1 MVIPLVT
8 ESGDIIPVETV
19 SVTLE
24 TGEQSTSIEVV
35 PREEFVKLMEENQK
49 LMKESA
55 SNQQKLLQFENA
67 ASTGINLKQMSI
79 FDIILPKD
87 RGAIIT
93 AVTDAVN
100 ETLDIGL
107 RKFETDLAS
116 KVALEVRSELS
127 RFYDLIPTI
136 SLHFPPPRQADTIL
150 REITPLA
157 LSLNKH
163 KENSDTGVDILE
175 NINGFLGELSAK
187 MDLNHQAVTTQNRSL
202 SNLVSPC
209 KDSITQTRTQLGSMF
224 TVLNNVL
231 KVISHKFNK
240 SS

>member
-127 RFYDLIPTI
+127 RFYDLPHWHC
-136 SLHFPPPRQADTIL
+136 L
-150 REITPLA
+150 
-157 LSLNKH
+157 
-163 KENSDTGVDILE
+163 
-175 NINGFLGELSAK
+175 
-187 MDLNHQAVTTQNRSL
+187 
-202 SNLVSPC
+202 
-209 KDSITQTRTQLGSMF
+209 
-224 TVLNNVL
+224 
-231 KVISHKFNK
+231 
-240 SS
+240 

>member
-8 ESGDIIPVETV
+8 ESGDIIPVETI

-24 TGEQSTSIEVV
+24 TGEQSTGIEVV

-49 LMKESA
+49 LIKESA

-67 ASTGINLKQMSI
+67 ASTGINLKQLSI
-79 FDIILPKD
+79 FDNILPKD
-87 RGAIIT
+87 RGAIIS

-136 SLHFPPPRQADTIL
+136 NLYISLPQA
-150 REITPLA
+150 
-157 LSLNKH
+157 S
-163 KENSDTGVDILE
+163 
-175 NINGFLGELSAK
+175 
-187 MDLNHQAVTTQNRSL
+187 
-202 SNLVSPC
+202 
-209 KDSITQTRTQLGSMF
+209 
-224 TVLNNVL
+224 
-231 KVISHKFNK
+231 
-240 SS
+240 